1 MEILQDVFSEILED
15 KIENIFGKAKSDPE
29 TPINLHSSISKK
41 KRNNKK
47 ITTELNLLKK
57 NTLKRKK
64 LKSPNAKLKF
74 ITRNPALLLDSTQY
88 RYTTI
93 KITDN
98 LYYSIDKCGYIFL
111 CSDNFIPNTYILCKS
126 YVNPINKL
134 QLLLDNKLV
143 LSDIKFPI
151 NERTKIYMGDK
162 VYNSLMK
169 SNKQFSK
176 LFNKKIAIPFCDFR
190 YDYHIKYITNKH
202 EIAIQILDKNNV
214 DVSNKFESQKMNIHS
229 WVIHEVEKFDK
240 DFLIYRLRYHLKIKT
255 EEVNKLRRHKLPNSI
270 DCK

>member
-1 MEILQDVFSEILED
+1 MEILQNIFGEILED
-15 KIENIFGKAKSDPE
+15 KIENIFEKVESDPE

-41 KRNNKK
+41 KRINKK
-47 ITTELNLLKK
+47 ITTELNLSKK
-57 NTLKRKK
+57 NILKRKK
-64 LKSPNAKLKF
+64 SKSPDAKLKF
-74 ITRNPALLLDSTQY
+74 ITRNPALLLNSPQY
-88 RYTTI
+88 KYTTI

-98 LYYSIDKCGYIFL
+98 LYYSIDKWGYIFL
-111 CSDNFIPNTYILCKS
+111 CSDNFISNTYILCKS
-126 YVNPINKL
+126 YIDTTNKL
-134 QLLLDNKLV
+134 QLLLDNKLI

-176 LFNKKIAIPFCDFR
+176 LFDKKIAIPFCDFK
-190 YDYHIKYITNKH
+190 YDYHIKYTTKKH
-202 EIAIQILDKNNV
+202 EIAIQILDKNNI

-255 EEVNKLRRHKLPNSI
+255 EELNKLKRHKLTNSPT
-270 DCK
+270 CK